1 MYDFEFY
8 ADADRKMM
16 HVLKYV
22 VWTNIMGMKILV
34 SYLLLQPY
42 RLYEYIVDMINTEE
56 QSQSEIN
63 IRFKRLERNGH
74 I

>member
-8 ADADRKMM
+8 ADTDRQVM
-16 HVLKYV
+16 HVLKDV
-22 VWTNIMGMKILV
+22 VWTNFMGMKILV

-56 QSQSEIN
+56 QSQSEMN